1 MLDDPRSRRSN
12 NLVRN
17 QPEAA
22 MLDCGADDSPGAEDA
37 MSDIGDKT
45 AGILLTEADAAVTRQ
60 QSLIGRL
67 PQAARDRVERHGRK
81 QSYQRGETLFLQ
93 GDPHDGIVIIESGL
107 IRSYYTAP
115 SGREITLAYWLP
127 GNFVGGPE
135 IFDGGV
141 QVWSAVAAKNSTVSH
156 LPGAGLRDLAR
167 EVPDLALEIIDAL
180 SFKARCY
187 SSLAQMLGTRSL
199 SQRLAQVLL
208 HLANTYGFDAE
219 AGDGGIVIAAAFTHA
234 EIANLIGATRQWV
247 TISLN
252 RMQKEGVLRQKRG
265 MLVIRRLD
273 LLSAAASAADE

>member
-1 MLDDPRSRRSN
+1 
-12 NLVRN
+12 
-17 QPEAA
+17 
-22 MLDCGADDSPGAEDA
+22 

-45 AGILLTEADAAVTRQ
+45 AGILLTEADDTVTRQ

-67 PQAARDRVERHGRK
+67 PPAARERVERHGRK

-93 GDPHDGIVIIESGL
+93 GDVHDGIVIIESGL
-107 IRSYYTAP
+107 VRSYYTAP
-115 SGREITLAYWLP
+115 SGKEITLAYWLP

-141 QVWSAVAAKNSTVSH
+141 HVWSAVAAKDSTVTH

-167 EVPDLALEIIDAL
+167 EVPDLAIEIIEAL

-208 HLANTYGFDAE
+208 HLANTCGFDEE
-219 AGDGGIVIAAAFTHA
+219 AGDTGIVIAAAFTHA

-265 MLVIRRLD
+265 MLVIQRLD
-273 LLSAAASAADE
+273 LLSAAASADDE

>member
-1 MLDDPRSRRSN
+1 
-12 NLVRN
+12 
-17 QPEAA
+17 
-22 MLDCGADDSPGAEDA
+22 
-37 MSDIGDKT
+37 MSEIGDKT
-45 AGILLTEADAAVTRQ
+45 AAILLTEVDEAVNRQ

-67 PQAARDRVERHGRK
+67 PPAAKERVEAYGRK
-81 QSYQRGETLFLQ
+81 RSYRRNETLFLQ
-93 GDPHDGIVIIESGL
+93 GDVHDGIVIIESGL

-115 SGREITLAYWLP
+115 SGKEITLAYWLP
-127 GNFVGGPE
+127 GNFVGGPA

-141 QVWSAVAAKNSTVSH
+141 HVWSAVAALDSTVTH

-208 HLANTYGFDAE
+208 HLANTYGFPNE
-219 AGDGGIVIAAAFTHA
+219 AGGGIVIAAAFTHA

-247 TISLN
+247 TIGLN
-252 RMQKEGVLRQKRG
+252 RMQKDGVLRQKRG
-265 MLVIRRLD
+265 LLIVQRLD
-273 LLSAAASAADE
+273 LLSAAASAEDD

>member
-1 MLDDPRSRRSN
+1 
-12 NLVRN
+12 
-17 QPEAA
+17 
-22 MLDCGADDSPGAEDA
+22 

-45 AGILLTEADAAVTRQ
+45 AGILLTEADVVIRQ
-60 QSLIGRL
+60 RSLIDRL
-67 PQAARDRVERHGRK
+67 PPAARERVERHGEIR
-81 QSYQRGETLFLQ
+81 SYQRGETLFLQ
-93 GDPHDGIVIIESGL
+93 GDLHDGIVIIESGL
-107 IRSYYTAP
+107 IRSFYTAP
-115 SGREITLAYWLP
+115 SGKEITLAYWLP

-141 QVWSAVAAKNSTVSH
+141 HVWSAIAARKSVVTH

-180 SFKARCY
+180 AFKARCY

-208 HLANTYGFDAE
+208 HLANTYGFDEKAS
-219 AGDGGIVIAAAFTHA
+219 DGGIVIAAAFTHA

-265 MLVIRRLD
+265 MLVIQRLD
-273 LLSAAASAADE
+273 LLSAAASADDD

>member
-1 MLDDPRSRRSN
+1 MTTVATR
-12 NLVRN
+12 
-17 QPEAA
+17 A
-22 MLDCGADDSPGAEDA
+22 SPFLGDGMA
-37 MSDIGDKT
+37 DIGDKT
-45 AGILLTEADAAVTRQ
+45 AGILLTEADDAVARQ

-67 PQAARDRVERHGRK
+67 PPAARERVERHGKK

-93 GDPHDGIVIIESGL
+93 GDVHDGIVIIESGL
-107 IRSYYTAP
+107 VRSYYTAP
-115 SGREITLAYWLP
+115 SGKEITLAYWLP

-141 QVWSAVAAKNSTVSH
+141 QVWSAVAAKNSTVTH
-156 LPGAGLRDLAR
+156 LPGAGLRNLAR

-199 SQRLAQVLL
+199 TQRLAQVLL
-208 HLANTYGFDAE
+208 HLAHTYGFEEDE
-219 AGDGGIVIAAAFTHA
+219 TNRGTTIAAAFTHA

-252 RMQKEGVLRQKRG
+252 RLQKAGVLSQKRG
-265 MLVIRRLD
+265 LLVIRRID
-273 LLSAAASAADE
+273 LLSVAASAADE

>member
-1 MLDDPRSRRSN
+1 
-12 NLVRN
+12 
-17 QPEAA
+17 
-22 MLDCGADDSPGAEDA
+22 

-45 AGILLTEADAAVTRQ
+45 AGILLTEADNVVIRQ

-67 PQAARDRVERHGRK
+67 PPAARERVENYGNKRSFR
-81 QSYQRGETLFLQ
+81 RGETLFLQ
-93 GDPHDGIVIIESGL
+93 GDLHDGIVIIESGL

-115 SGREITLAYWLP
+115 SGKEITLAYWLP

-141 QVWSAVAAKNSTVSH
+141 HVWSAVAAKDSTVTH

-167 EVPDLALEIIDAL
+167 AVPDLALEIIDAL

-208 HLANTYGFDAE
+208 HLAKTYGFEDE
-219 AGDGGIVIAAAFTHA
+219 ARAGGVVIAAAFTHA
-234 EIANLIGATRQWV
+234 EISNLIGATRQWV

-252 RMQKEGVLRQKRG
+252 RMQKDGVLRQKRG
-265 MLVIRRLD
+265 LLIIQRVD
-273 LLSAAASAADE
+273 LLSALASGDDD

>member
-1 MLDDPRSRRSN
+1 MP
-12 NLVRN
+12 
-17 QPEAA
+17 
-22 MLDCGADDSPGAEDA
+22 
-37 MSDIGDKT
+37 DIGDKT
-45 AGILLTEADAAVTRQ
+45 AAILLTEADDAVTRQ

-67 PQAARDRVERHGRK
+67 PPAARERVERYGRK
-81 QSYQRGETLFLQ
+81 RSYQRGETLFLQ
-93 GDPHDGIVIIESGL
+93 GDVHDGIVIIESGL

-115 SGREITLAYWLP
+115 SGKEITLAYWLP
-127 GNFVGGPE
+127 GNFVGGPA

-141 QVWSAVAAKNSTVSH
+141 QVWSAVAAKNSAVTH

-167 EVPDLALEIIDAL
+167 EVPDLAIEIIDAL

-208 HLANTYGFDAE
+208 HLANTYGFDDE
-219 AGDGGIVIAAAFTHA
+219 VGGGVMIAAAFTHA

-252 RMQKEGVLRQKRG
+252 RLQKDGVLRQKRG
-265 MLVIRRLD
+265 VLVIQRVD
-273 LLSAAASAADE
+273 LLSAAASAADD